1 MPIPKPRDGEDR
13 DGFVSRCMGN
23 DTMAEEYPDQSQRS
37 AVCNNTWRQAK
48 KVEAAKESGNTLDA
62 EIFAVGKW
70 NGMSFDRE
78 DLQAMVDAFKALGDQ
93 HQVPL
98 KLGHSEDEDL
108 RAGQPALGWVED
120 VWVAGDKLMAR
131 FTAVPDL
138 VYNAIQE
145 GRYRNVSIELDIGVS
160 HQGQAYDFVL
170 SGVALLGSEIPAV
183 NTLED
188 LTAYMAAA
196 TIGYS
201 KRRHATFTAIGG
213 EEGDDE
219 PGNGGDTMGMTP
231 EEKAEF
237 DRLKSSVDELKGER
251 DDFKAK
257 YEAEQAKRQ
266 EVEQAQK
273 KADFERKKADFEAR
287 LEALVK
293 DEKITPAKRDEVMG
307 RLKEDDENSHD
318 VVKFTVETFEETF
331 GASGKKDRDVPD
343 KKEQG
348 LAGKDGEEGETDER
362 PDVTFQRKVSE
373 HQAQHNVSYR
383 EASRAVAQ
391 ANPDLLRSW
400 ADQDL
405 KQAQG

>member
-1 MPIPKPRDGEDR
+1 
-13 DGFVSRCMGN
+13 MGN
-23 DTMAEEYPDQSQRS
+23 DTMAEEYPDQAQRS

-48 KVEAAKESGNTLDA
+48 KVEAAKENGNTLDA

-78 DLQAMVDAFKALGDQ
+78 DLQAMVDAFKALGDR

-98 KLGHSEDEDL
+98 KLGHSDDEDL

-120 VWVAGDKLMAR
+120 VWVASDKLMAR

-160 HQGQAYDFVL
+160 HQDQAYDFVL

-188 LTAYMAAA
+188 LTAYMTAA
-196 TIGYS
+196 TLGYT
-201 KRRHATFTAIGG
+201 KRQHATFTAIGG

-219 PGNGGDTMGMTP
+219 PGNGGATMGMTP

-237 DRLKSSVDELKGER
+237 DRLKGSVEELKGER

-257 YEAEQAKRQ
+257 YEAEQTKRQ
-266 EVEQAQK
+266 EMEKAQK
-273 KADFERKKADFEAR
+273 EAAFKRAKEDFEAR

-293 DEKITPAKRDEVMG
+293 AEKITPAKRDEVMG
-307 RLKEDDENSHD
+307 RLKEDDETTQD
-318 VVKFTVETFEETF
+318 VVKFTVESLEEAF
-331 GASGKKDRDVPD
+331 AAPGKKDDQVPPS
-343 KKEQG
+343 KEQG
-348 LAGKDGEEGETDER
+348 LAGDNGGEGSGTDES

-391 ANPDLLRSW
+391 ANPDLLKSW

-405 KQAQG
+405 KQDQG